1 MKIVKG
7 HNGAKHNFFV
17 LLIFAGAEN
26 YQMNVKNYS
35 LLVEKF
41 VLSVNIFYNFSMVTR
56 EMIRRIPKVE
66 LHDHLD
72 GGLRVETII
81 DLAARDGIKLP
92 STDPAELR
100 DWFIRGC
107 KQKSLSLYL
116 ETFAYTTAVMQTKE
130 NLERIACEAMEDLA
144 KENVVYAELR
154 FAPDLHT
161 KQGLNLEEVVTAV
174 LTGLDRGRSRTGV
187 QYGLIL
193 CAMRNEGPA
202 STLEIAELAV
212 AFSDRGVVAFDIAGD
227 EYGHPPKKHIEA
239 FRYIRSKNF
248 NITIHAGEAF
258 GLESIW
264 QAIQICGA
272 HRIGHGVRLIEDMVL
287 ENNSLVKL
295 GSLSQFI
302 LDRRIPME
310 MCISSNVGTGA
321 AESYEKHP
329 FPIFFKNNFRVFLC
343 SDNRLM
349 SDTNLTREMTIACEK
364 YNLSFRDLEKISINA
379 MKSAFIHHDEKIRI
393 IYDVIKKQF
402 ADLRKEYSL
411 E

>member
-1 MKIVKG
+1 M
-7 HNGAKHNFFV
+7 
-17 LLIFAGAEN
+17 
-26 YQMNVKNYS
+26 Q
-35 LLVEKF
+35 KF
-41 VLSVNIFYNFSMVTR
+41 VHLALIRYNQYMVTR
-56 EMIRRIPKVE
+56 DMIKRIPKVE

-72 GGLRVETII
+72 GGLRVSTII
-81 DLAARDGIKLP
+81 GLAEKEGIELP
-92 STDPAELR
+92 SYDERELR

-107 KQKSLSLYL
+107 RQKSLPLYL
-116 ETFAYTTAVMQTKE
+116 ETFQYTTAVMQTKK
-130 NLERIACEAMEDLA
+130 NLERIATEAIEDLHE
-144 KENVVYAELR
+144 ENVVYAEIR
-154 FAPDLHT
+154 FAPALHT
-161 KQGLNLEEVVTAV
+161 AKGLSLEEVVTSV
-174 LTGLDRGRSRTGV
+174 LSGLDKGREKTGV

-193 CAMRNEGPA
+193 CAMRNENP
-202 STLEIAELAV
+202 SLSLRIAELAV

-227 EYGHPPKKHIEA
+227 EDGNPPKDHIGA
-239 FRYIRSKNF
+239 FEYIRKQNF

-272 HRIGHGVRLIEDMVL
+272 HRIGHGVRLIEDMQIQDGTIT
-287 ENNSLVKL
+287 KL
-295 GSLSQFI
+295 GSLSQFV

-310 MCISSNVGTGA
+310 MCLTSNVGTGA

-349 SDTNLTREMTIACEK
+349 SDTNLTKEMTIAAEK
-364 YNLSFRDLEKISINA
+364 YNLTFRDLEKISVNA
-379 MKSAFIHHDEKIRI
+379 MKSSFIHHNERIRI

-402 ADLRKEYSL
+402 ADLRKEYSI